1 MSQHKAQ
8 VRSAKSEIWGL
19 TSLERGRSL
28 IDGATD
34 SSINIGLDVFR
45 DFYKQK
51 LGQKIGSYAGREFLE
66 VPIGL
71 TLVLGILQRGEPLA
85 FEGKNSRLP

>member
-1 MSQHKAQ
+1 M
-8 VRSAKSEIWGL
+8 
-19 TSLERGRSL
+19 
-28 IDGATD
+28 DGATD
-34 SSINIGLDVFR
+34 SSINIGLDVFQ

-51 LGQKIGSYAGREFLE
+51 LGQKIGPYAGREFLE

-71 TLVLGILQRGEPLA
+71 TLVLGILQRGGALA